1 MAIVIEQSVV
11 TAVDTPSGSAA
22 SASWTPGANELCLC
36 LIANRGSNTPGNYNS
51 AVSGNGLTW
60 VNVLNQDDTQG
71 QINLSVWR
79 AMGASPTTGAVT
91 VTFAVD
97 PTACSFQLLRISG
110 VKQGGTNGSA
120 AIGNTASVDTGGTD
134 TTPATTSVTTT
145 ANNSRVI
152 GFASGRGQTYTVGSG
167 FTAIAINQTANSGGS
182 VARSNSEYKDV
193 ASSGTATTTDFSLSA
208 AGDWAI
214 AAIEVLI
221 ASGTTYT
228 QSNAGTQ
235 SSSGALTLKV
245 SKAVAG
251 VQSSSGALARKVA
264 KAVAG
269 TQSSAGALARKTLKA
284 VAGAQSSSG
293 ALATAIIHLYQ
304 VAIEG
309 IQASSGAL
317 TRKTLKAL
325 TGVQASLGALA
336 TSRFGAPVA
345 AVLFSLAERARVFS
359 LSART
364 LLFTLRRK

>member
-22 SASWTPGANELCLC
+22 SASWTPGSNELCLC

-110 VKQGGTNGSA
+110 VKTTGTNGSG
-120 AIGNTASVDTGGTD
+120 AIGNTASAETGATD
-134 TTPATTSVTTT
+134 TTPATTSVTTS

-167 FTAIAINQTANSGGS
+167 FTAIQINQTANSGGS
-182 VARSNSEYKDV
+182 VVRSNSEYKDV
-193 ASSGTATTTDFSLSA
+193 ATSGTATTTDFSLSA

-214 AAIEVLI
+214 AAIEILI

-235 SSSGALTLKV
+235 SSSGAL
-245 SKAVAG
+245 
-251 VQSSSGALARKVA
+251 AL
-264 KAVAG
+264 
-269 TQSSAGALARKTLKA
+269 KTLKA
-284 VAGAQSSSG
+284 LAG
-293 ALATAIIHLYQ
+293 
-304 VAIEG
+304 V
-309 IQASSGAL
+309 QASSGAL
-317 TRKTLKAL
+317 TRKTLKAVAGTQSSAGAL
-325 TGVQASLGALA
+325 TRKTLKAVAGVQASSGSLATAIIHLYQVAVAGVQASSGALSRKTLKALAGIQASLGALVA
-336 TSRFGAPVA
+336 LKIAAPA
-345 AVLFSLAERARVFS
+345 AAIALSLWQRVRSFTVRARNS
-359 LSART
+359 
-364 LLFTLRRK
+364 FTVRRK